1 MRHMTYAVRWCENG
15 GPANTGG
22 LLLTEGGLELT
33 GIATRRG
40 VDYGDLSEL
49 YFDRT
54 ADAALVLVTIRG
66 DRLAIGSLQGLGVL
80 HELADR
86 VAAARGAAS

>member
-1 MRHMTYAVRWCENG
+1 MTYAVRWRENG
-15 GPANTGG
+15 GPAFTGG

-33 GIATRRG
+33 GTPKRRG
-40 VDYGDLSEL
+40 VGYGELREL

-54 ADAALVLVTIRG
+54 PDATLVLVTNRG
-66 DRLAIGSLQGLGVL
+66 DRLAIGSLQGLGAL

-86 VAAARGAAS
+86 VAVARGAGS